1 MVALRTVAGGSP
13 VLTYYSHTKR
23 TATEVVEDDQFAIDR
38 RVFSN
43 LHVED
48 FFAPTLP
55 AHLVLHPVA
64 SGVEGRS
71 AEHLFQANKRVKL
84 CDAVLLLQVQD
95 PKIVANL
102 ARGHFPMS
110 CAFRAYFDLAAD
122 EPVVFDEVD
131 ITQCPETL
139 QGHAKRRL
147 KNVLKNLAEFYDKKS
162 DELLRARPE
171 THVYVCRPEMRPDWP
186 QIAKEVMFHLNV
198 AKFMGQSPQHKARQ
212 SMLDCVKHG
221 VVHFAEHTDNDSIYG
236 DNGDGSGSN
245 QLGKI
250 HNAVAGAI
258 SDGLV
263 PGWTGELASSMD
275 RPARDFYRYGE
286 LPSTSK

>member
-1 MVALRTVAGGSP
+1 MSLRTACGSP

-23 TATEVVEDDQFAIDR
+23 TATERVQDDKCNIDR

-55 AHLVLHPVA
+55 DHLVLHPVA
-64 SGVEGRS
+64 SGVAGRS
-71 AEHLFQANKRVKL
+71 VEHLFQANKCVKL

-110 CAFRAYFDLAAD
+110 CAFRAYFDLVAD

-131 ITQCPETL
+131 ITQSPETL

-147 KNVLKNLAEFYDKKS
+147 KNVLKNMAEFYDKKS
-162 DELLRARPE
+162 DELLWARP
-171 THVYVCRPEMRPDWP
+171 
-186 QIAKEVMFHLNV
+186 
-198 AKFMGQSPQHKARQ
+198 
-212 SMLDCVKHG
+212 
-221 VVHFAEHTDNDSIYG
+221 
-236 DNGDGSGSN
+236 
-245 QLGKI
+245 
-250 HNAVAGAI
+250 
-258 SDGLV
+258 
-263 PGWTGELASSMD
+263 
-275 RPARDFYRYGE
+275 
-286 LPSTSK
+286 